1 MTQVVFSKHLHL
13 GGVFFILLNRSMKLN
28 IFSTLLLIC
37 LTSFAF
43 GQEGKITGKVRDDKG
58 ESLIGA
64 TIIYKKDVTIGAV
77 TDEKGNFMLEVQAGK
92 ANLIC
97 RASGMVTDTIQ
108 VNVLAGQTVTQDVIL
123 SAYVQEIDGVEVRV
137 GKFDKAFEDQT
148 VSMEVIKPALIENKN
163 TRSIETALDQT
174 PGLNILDG
182 EPQIRGGSGFTFGV
196 GSKVAVIVDDMPML
210 SGDAGRP
217 EWGFIPVENI
227 HQVEVIKGAA
237 SVLSGSS
244 ALSGS
249 VHIRTAY
256 PKIKPLTKVNVYS
269 GFYSNPSNDYDA
281 WWDNYP
287 GIHGVNFLHSR
298 IIGNLDLVVGGNFNY
313 YHGYIGPPKTDS
325 IVATMFPDTISNFS
339 ENDLVSKRARINFNL
354 RYRSKKVKGLNYGM
368 NGNFMLSHSAM
379 AFAWLNDTSGLYN
392 AYPGAVFLQDQFI
405 FNLDPYVNFFTQ
417 TDGKHSL
424 RSRILHVD
432 NEMTANQSNRATT
445 IYGDYMFQKTFPQ
458 LRKLDF
464 IGGITGTFTDSYSN
478 IYVGSGT
485 PNNQLLNISAYTQL
499 ENKINKT
506 LNLSVGGRLEYF
518 QLNDTVTAMKPIF
531 RAGTSIKIYQETYL
545 RASYGQGYR
554 FPTITERFIKTG
566 VGNMGVFP
574 NPNLKPES
582 SWNAEVGIK
591 QGLKFG
597 KIYGYLDLAGFW
609 QEYQNTIEYMFGI
622 WNPLTTPQALGS
634 SAGFKF
640 LNTGNSRVL
649 GLDLSFS
656 GMAKLSKKSE
666 LTFMAGYNYI
676 VPKTLTPD
684 YVYAIDSLERVF
696 SYNTTSLDSTK
707 GILKYRF
714 LHNIKAD
721 MELMINKKIGI
732 GASAKY
738 FSKIINMDAIIKD
751 FEDLT
756 TDIAVLQDLRYM
768 DYFDSHR
775 FGNWIFDARISYQI
789 SEQHKL
795 AIIGTNIFN
804 RSYSLRPLKIEAP
817 RTIMVQ
823 YTWKL
828 EGKAK
833 K

>member
-1 MTQVVFSKHLHL
+1 ML
-13 GGVFFILLNRSMKLN
+13 KLY
-28 IFSTLLLIC
+28 STLLLVC
-37 LTSFAF
+37 LTFFTF
-43 GQEGKITGKVRDDKG
+43 GQDGKIVGKVRDDKG
-58 ESLIGA
+58 EILIGA

-77 TDEKGNFMLEVQAGK
+77 TDEKGNFMLEVPAGK

-97 RASGMVTDTIQ
+97 RASGMITDTVQ
-108 VNVLAGQTVTQDVIL
+108 VNVLAGQTVTQDIIL
-123 SAYVQEIDGVEVRV
+123 SPYVQEIDGIEVKV

-227 HQVEVIKGAA
+227 HQIEVVKGAA

-269 GFYSNPSNDYDA
+269 GFYSTPSNDYDA

-313 YHGYIGPPKTDS
+313 DHGYIGPPKTDS
-325 IVATMFPDTISNFS
+325 VVATMFPDTISNFS

-354 RYRSKKVKGLNYGM
+354 RYRSKKIKGLNYGM

-405 FNLDPYVNFFTQ
+405 FNLDPYVNFYTQ

-445 IYGDYMFQKTFPQ
+445 FYGDYMFQKTFPQ

-597 KIYGYLDLAGFW
+597 KIYGYLDLAVFW

-622 WNPLTTPQALGS
+622 WHPLTTPQALGS

-656 GMAKLSKKSE
+656 GIAKLSKKSE

-676 VPKTLTPD
+676 VPTTLTPD
-684 YVYAIDSLERVF
+684 YVYAIDSLDRVF

-714 LHNIKAD
+714 LHNVKAD

-732 GASAKY
+732 GVSAKY
-738 FSKIINMDAIIKD
+738 FSKIVNMDAIIKD
-751 FEDLT
+751 FEQLT
-756 TDIAVLQDLRYM
+756 ADVDVLQDIRYM

-795 AIIGTNIFN
+795 AIIGANIFN

-828 EGKAK
+828 EGKEK